1 VTKSAVAR
9 TLEEMAD
16 WIRNL
21 RDAGDVLRRA
31 KNPAELAKALV
42 PNAWLARRVLN
53 LDAPRAAGPVP
64 AAEAAEAL
72 KKLGNALKVEVIG
85 DDGQVDYA
93 KLQTSDRFAELERTS
108 SLLHQ
113 VDPLQLT
120 NDDAR
125 IAFWINVYNVLA
137 IHGVIATGVRE
148 SVMEIPSFFGV
159 VAYSVGDFVVTLD
172 EIENGILRR
181 NAPHPASKSRLF
193 DDDDPRLALCPDH
206 VDPRIHAALVCA
218 STSCPPVAF
227 YEASRLDEQ
236 LDLAADNYVSADVE
250 IDDEAQVIRLPIT
263 FRYYESDFGRQ
274 AGVELFLLKHA
285 AGPQRQALRGAFDAK
300 YAFDYHRYDWSLN
313 AMA

>member
-1 VTKSAVAR
+1 MTKSLVAR
-9 TLEEMAD
+9 TLDEMAD

-42 PNAWLARRVLN
+42 PNAWLARRVIN
-53 LDAPRAAGPVP
+53 LGGPRADGPVA

-72 KKLGNALKVEVIG
+72 KKLGNTLKVEVIG
-85 DDGQVDYA
+85 DDGQVDYV
-93 KLQTSDRFAELERTS
+93 KLQASETFAELERTS
-108 SLLHQ
+108 ALLHH
-113 VDPLQLT
+113 VDLLRLA
-120 NDDAR
+120 NDRAR

-137 IHGVIATGVRE
+137 IHGVVATGVRE

-159 VAYSVGDFVVTLD
+159 IAYRVGDVVVTLD

-181 NAPHPASKSRLF
+181 NAPHPATKSRLF

-227 YEASRLDEQ
+227 YEASKLDAQ
-236 LDLAADNYVSADVE
+236 LDVAADNYVAADVE
-250 IDDEAQVIRLPIT
+250 VDDAAQVIRLPIT
-263 FRYYESDFGRQ
+263 FRYYESDFGRR
-274 AGVELFLLKHA
+274 AGVKLFLLNHA
-285 AGPQRQALRGAFDAK
+285 TDEQREALQKAFDAG
-300 YAFDYHRYDWSLN
+300 YTLDYHRYDWSLN
-313 AMA
+313 AMV

>member
-1 VTKSAVAR
+1 
-9 TLEEMAD
+9 MAD
-16 WIRNL
+16 WLRNL
-21 RDAGDVLRRA
+21 RDASDVLRRA

-42 PNAWLARRVLN
+42 PHAWLTRRVLN
-53 LDAPRAAGPVP
+53 LDAPRAGGPVP
-64 AAEAAEAL
+64 AADAAEAL
-72 KKLGNALKVEVIG
+72 RKLGHSLKAEAIG
-85 DDGQVDYA
+85 SGGQVDYL
-93 KLQTSDRFAELERTS
+93 KLQASATFSELERTS
-108 SLLHQ
+108 GLLQH
-113 VDPLQLT
+113 VDPLQLV

-159 VAYSVGDFVVTLD
+159 VAYRVGDFVVTLD

-250 IDDEAQVIRLPIT
+250 VDDEAKVIRLPIT
-263 FRYYESDFGRQ
+263 FRYYESDFGRR
-274 AGVELFLLKHA
+274 AGVQLFLLKHA
-285 AGPQRQALRGAFDAK
+285 AGPQRRALQGAFDAH
-300 YAFDYHRYDWSLN
+300 YGFEYHRYDWSLN
-313 AMA
+313 ALA

>member
-1 VTKSAVAR
+1 
-9 TLEEMAD
+9 MAD

-31 KNPAELAKALV
+31 KNPMELARALV
-42 PNAWLARRVLN
+42 PNAWLERRVLN
-53 LDAPRAAGPVP
+53 LDAPRSEGAISATD
-64 AAEAAEAL
+64 AAEAL
-72 KKLGNALKVEVIG
+72 RKLGNALKVDAIG
-85 DDGQVDYA
+85 GDGQVDYA
-93 KLQTSDRFAELERTS
+93 KLQASATFAELERTS
-108 SLLHQ
+108 SLLYH
-113 VDPLQLT
+113 VDPGALAD
-120 NDDAR
+120 DDAR

-159 VAYSVGDFVVTLD
+159 IAYRVGDIVVTLD

-218 STSCPPVAF
+218 STSCPPVSF

-250 IDDEAQVIRLPIT
+250 IDDEAKVVRLPIT
-263 FRYYESDFGRQ
+263 FRYYESDFGRR
-274 AGVELFLLKHA
+274 AGVQLFLLKHA
-285 AGPQRQALRGAFDAK
+285 AGPQRQALQGAFDAH
-300 YAFDYHRYDWSLN
+300 YVFDYHRYDWSLN
-313 AMA
+313 ALA